1 MRIHRRLA
9 PPRLLPSQPL
19 ARLMTWLQLILR
31 RIASRLGLVL
41 AVWAG
46 ITLTVGIVVAI
57 PIYAETTGYR
67 ILLGALAQENA
78 SDTLPPFAM
87 VYKYG
92 GARDPAVT
100 WQQYQR
106 ADQLAGDVQRA
117 GIRLPSPPAVRYAA
131 TEKLRVRFPDGQGK
145 EILFARLGF
154 QSGFESQ
161 IRYVQG
167 AAPQPYA
174 GTGALDVVVSET
186 TASKHTLLVDDR
198 YLLQATS
205 ARVPINLT
213 VRIAGIWRPLN
224 PADPYWFNPP
234 STLSDVLLAP
244 EASVAQ
250 VLDVADMPTVS
261 FAAWYSA
268 IDGAAV
274 RSGDVAPLTGQ
285 IEEVTANIA
294 QLLPN
299 VRLDRSPLEALARH
313 REQVRILTVTLAL
326 SSVPLLALIG
336 YFTVQ
341 ISGMLVARQQ
351 AEVAVLRSRGSSRG
365 QVLRLAVGEAL
376 VVGSIAWACGVPLGL
391 FIALAMTWT
400 QSFLSFAVLP
410 GPMPALLPQ
419 SWMHGLLTA
428 LVVIPAM
435 LLPASAAARRTI
447 LAFRQERGRN
457 AAAPWWQRAL
467 LDVWLLIPAVYGY
480 EQLRQNGT
488 VGIPGIAASTD
499 DPFRNPLLLLAPAL
513 AACALALLAVRL
525 LPQLLWLGAW
535 LAERLPGV
543 ALITALRSLAR
554 GPATYRDPVL
564 LIGLTLS
571 LAIFTAAMARTL
583 DTHSADRARYRAGA
597 DVRLAPV
604 DAGATTASIAGDTEP
619 ELIRLAAGEQGDT
632 TFDSGGEVVSQAS
645 SAYMFIPMEEFTTV
659 PGVAAATRVAA
670 SRAPFTAAAGGRGE
684 VIFYGV
690 DRISLPSV
698 IAPMWRGDY
707 APESL
712 GALMNR
718 LGERQDAALVS
729 AAFAEEQGLR
739 IGDRFTLELSDVAAR
754 QAVSF
759 VVAGTLRY
767 FPTLYDEGDPFVI
780 GNLQYSF
787 DQQGAQYPYEV
798 WLDLTP
804 AAPANTGNVLALTYG
819 LRRLNATAD
828 ALLRLDVL
836 RPERQGLFG
845 LLSVGFLATSVV
857 STIGFLAAMVLA
869 FQRRV
874 VELGVLRA
882 IGLSHR
888 QLVGLLAIEQTLVIG
903 AGALIGS
910 LIGTFVSELFIP
922 FLQVRLGAFPLTPPF
937 RVIIP
942 WEQVGLVYAV
952 AGGLLAGTVLVIF
965 VLLRRMRIFEAV
977 KLGEAV

>member
-1 MRIHRRLA
+1 VRTHRRIVL
-9 PPRLLPSQPL
+9 PRLLPSQPV
-19 ARLMTWLQLILR
+19 ARLAAWLQVILR
-31 RIASRLGLVL
+31 RIASRSGLFM

-46 ITLTVGIVVAI
+46 VTLTIGIVVAI

-78 SDTLPPFAM
+78 GDTLPPFAM

-92 GARDPAVT
+92 GARDPAIT

-106 ADQLAGDVQRA
+106 VDQLASDIQRA
-117 GIRLPSPPAVRYAA
+117 GVGLPSPPAVRYAA

-161 IRYVQG
+161 IRYTQG
-167 AAPQPYA
+167 AAAQPYA
-174 GTGALDVVVSET
+174 GVGPLDVVISET
-186 TASKHTLLVDDR
+186 TASKHTLLVDDV
-198 YLLQATS
+198 YALQATS

-244 EASVAQ
+244 EPSVAQ
-250 VLDVADMPTVS
+250 VLNIADVPLVS
-261 FAAWYSA
+261 FASWYSA

-274 RSGDVAPLTGQ
+274 RSGDVAPLTAQ
-285 IEEVTANIA
+285 IESVTADVA

-313 REQVRILTVTLAL
+313 REQVRVLTVTLAL

-351 AEVAVLRSRGSSRG
+351 SEVAVLRSRGSSRG
-365 QVLRLAVGEAL
+365 QVLRLAIGEAL
-376 VVGSIAWACGVPLGL
+376 VVGGAAWVVGVPLGL
-391 FIALAMTWT
+391 AIAVAMTWT

-410 GPMPALLPQ
+410 GPMPTLLPQ
-419 SWMHGLLTA
+419 SWLHGAATA
-428 LVVIPAM
+428 LMVIPAM
-435 LLPASAAARRTI
+435 LAPASAAARRTI
-447 LAFRQERGRN
+447 LAFRQERGRAGT
-457 AAAPWWQRAL
+457 AAWWQRAW
-467 LDVWLLIPAVYGY
+467 LDVWLVIPAAYGY
-480 EQLRQNGT
+480 LQLRQHGT
-488 VGIPGIAASTD
+488 IGIPGVAASTD

-513 AACALALLAVRL
+513 AACALALLAVRALPRL
-525 LPQLLWLGAW
+525 LVLGAW
-535 LAERLPGV
+535 IAERLPGV
-543 ALITALRSLAR
+543 ALVTALRALAR
-554 GPATYRDPVL
+554 APAAYRDPVL

-619 ELIRLAAGEQGDT
+619 ELIRLAASEDGGT
-632 TFDSGGEVVSQAS
+632 SFDSSGEVVSQAS
-645 SAYMFIPMEEFTTV
+645 SAYMFIPMEVFGAT

-670 SRAPFTAAAGGRGE
+670 SRAPFTGAAGSRDE
-684 VIFYGV
+684 VIVYGV
-690 DRISLPSV
+690 DRITLPGV
-698 IAPMWRGDY
+698 ITPMWRADY
-707 APESL
+707 AAESL

-718 LGERQDAALVS
+718 LGEYQEAALVS
-729 AAFAEEQGLR
+729 AAFAEAQGLR
-739 IGDRFTLELSDVAAR
+739 LGDRFTLELSDVGAR
-754 QAVSF
+754 QPVSF
-759 VVAGTLRY
+759 IVVGTLQF

-780 GNLQYSF
+780 INLQYSF

-798 WLDLTP
+798 WLDLAP
-804 AAPANTGNVLALTYG
+804 DAPANAGDVLALTYG

-869 FQRRV
+869 FQRRM

-882 IGLSHR
+882 VGLSQR
-888 QLVGLLAIEQTLVIG
+888 QLIGLLAIEQALVIG

-910 LIGTFVSELFIP
+910 LIGTLISELFIP

-942 WEQVGLVYAV
+942 WEQVALVYAV
-952 AGGLLAGTVLVIF
+952 AGGLLVGTVLVIF